1 MRDNAS
7 TVQKRQL
14 TRLRVCAPAPIWL
27 LVALHRPHQ
36 SSWQQSQSG
45 RRTCLVVPLTGKIVI
60 KLLVC
65 NEACLGG
72 RSKTPSDTRGP
83 FPQRLNV
90 IFGCQSFRDRVTHRL
105 RNRHTTLLSQLAN
118 KSIHLFIF
126 RAQSHIGTTL
136 DCQHNHHTAHIK
148 EHKKN
153 MKRSGNT
160 QRPSYA
166 IPPLDF
172 AHSRGRSSAALSAR
186 CHRRSG

>member
-1 MRDNAS
+1 MRDDAS

-14 TRLRVCAPAPIWL
+14 TRLRVCAPAPVWP

-36 SSWQQSQSG
+36 SSWQQTQSC

-65 NEACLGG
+65 NKACLGG

-105 RNRHTTLLSQLAN
+105 RDRHTTLLSQLAN
-118 KSIHLFIF
+118 KSIRLFISNV
-126 RAQSHIGTTL
+126 QNHINTIL
-136 DCQHNHHTAHIK
+136 DCQHNHHNAYTSRTQA
-148 EHKKN
+148 EHEEEWKH
-153 MKRSGNT
+153 T
-160 QRPSYA
+160 TPIFCY
-166 IPPLDF
+166 
-172 AHSRGRSSAALSAR
+172 SAFGFRA
-186 CHRRSG
+186 